1 MKRHALVKVLGLFL
15 LIGTMVAGASAQQDI
30 DPRVLA
36 YADIVLY
43 NGKILTADDDFTI
56 VQAVAVRD
64 GKFLA
69 RGTTAGILPLAGPNT
84 RRIDL
89 QGKSVIPGLIE
100 SHDHP
105 TPGSPLKTATHGFV
119 VFDTL
124 ASGFQQIR
132 QKLEGVPPGEY
143 RQFQT
148 YRNRISNNVT
158 RGELDK
164 VAPQNPLILSFSTY
178 EFNMNSP
185 ALKMLFDY
193 LGTEDFPGVLKD
205 PQTGEPNGKIRG
217 LASGVFGYE
226 VLPWPEPEE
235 MEEMARRHLG
245 SRNYPQRG
253 ITTRIGR
260 APGVSITIFRH
271 LWATGQLTH
280 RIRISHEFLRDNPE
294 PEKFLKRIGNLT
306 GLGDDWFKI
315 IGTMTQQPDGGMAA
329 GAALMSQ
336 PKLRPGPM
344 DNYGPFGQNRW
355 ADDDASNAPESM
367 VLAARYGW
375 KIGSVHSYGDES
387 TMEFLRAAEKASQ
400 VQPFLDDGRV
410 LPGGPWV
417 IDHNSVSSEE
427 GLALMK
433 RLNVIPS
440 VDGRGI
446 PGRVRVA
453 EDGLEG
459 ADGIVRG
466 QGGFTPAMG
475 NAWIYMYGAD
485 RLNSSWSWARS
496 FIDAGIKPVIEAD
509 GLEGIQTFITRKD
522 RDGRVWAP
530 QERVS
535 RSEALWMKTRW
546 VAYISGDEDKL
557 GSIEDGKLADFVV
570 LGGDYM
576 TVPED
581 EIENLPIL
589 MTVVGGKVMYEQN

>member
-1 MKRHALVKVLGLFL
+1 MKGKVSWFLCSTVLLV
-15 LIGTMVAGASAQQDI
+15 TVAVPSWAQQNI

-64 GKFLA
+64 DKFLA
-69 RGTTAGILPLAGPNT
+69 RGSTSDILPLAGPNT

-100 SHDHP
+100 SHSHP
-105 TPGSPLKTATHGFV
+105 TPGSPLKTATHGIV

-124 ASGFQQIR
+124 ASGFKQIR

-143 RQFQT
+143 RQFQS
-148 YRNRISNNVT
+148 YRNRIANNLT
-158 RGELDK
+158 RWDLDQ
-164 VAPQNPLILSFSTY
+164 VAPQNPLALSFSTY
-178 EFNMNSP
+178 EFNMNSL
-185 ALKMLFDY
+185 ALKMLLDY

-205 PQTGEPNGKIRG
+205 PDRGEPNGLVRG

-235 MEEMARRHLG
+235 MEEMARRHVE
-245 SRNYPQRG
+245 SRRYVEQG
-253 ITTRIGR
+253 VTTRIGR
-260 APGVSITIFRH
+260 APGASITIFRH
-271 LWATGQLTH
+271 LWVTGQLKH
-280 RIRISHEFLRDNPE
+280 RVRLSHEFLRDNPE

-329 GAALMSQ
+329 GATLTSL
-336 PKLRPGPM
+336 PKLRLGPM
-344 DNYGPFGQNRW
+344 DNYGSFGQNRW
-355 ADDDASNAPESM
+355 AEHSNAREAM

-417 IDHNSVSSEE
+417 IDHNAISSEE

-433 RLNVIPS
+433 RLHVIPS

-446 PGRVRVA
+446 PRRVA

-459 ADGIVRG
+459 ADGIERG
-466 QGGFTPAMG
+466 QGGFSPAMG
-475 NAWIYMYGAD
+475 NAWVYMYGAD
-485 RLNSSWSWARS
+485 RMNSSWSWARS
-496 FIDAGIKPVIEAD
+496 FIDAGIKPVIEAG

-522 RDGRVWAP
+522 HDGRIWAP

-546 VAYISGDEDKL
+546 AAYISGDEDKL

-576 TVPED
+576 TVPAD
-581 EIENLPIL
+581 DIGSLPIL
-589 MTVVGGKVMYEQN
+589 LTVVGGKVMYERASR